1 MPFVHRIDPIALQF
15 PEFSLLGMTF
25 HPAVHW
31 YGVMYL
37 LGFAIAWWLGRR
49 RIRAGRLP
57 GVDEAAFGDL
67 LFYGMLGVLL
77 GGRLGYI
84 LRSEERRDG
93 KECVGTCRYRW
104 SP

>member
-1 MPFVHRIDPIALQF
+1 
-15 PEFSLLGMTF
+15 
-25 HPAVHW
+25 
-31 YGVMYL
+31 MYL

-67 LFYGMLGVLL
+67 LFYGMLGVIL

-84 LRSEERRDG
+84 LFYDLPTYLQHPAQVFRIRSEEHTSELQSLMRISYAVFCL
-93 KECVGTCRYRW
+93 KTKTVSECTHN
-104 SP
+104 